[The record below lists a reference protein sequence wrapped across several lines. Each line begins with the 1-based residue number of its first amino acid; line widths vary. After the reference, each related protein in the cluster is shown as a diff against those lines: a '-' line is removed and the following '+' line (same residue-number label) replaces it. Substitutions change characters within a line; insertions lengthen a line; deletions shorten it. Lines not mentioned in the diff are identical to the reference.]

1 MGTAERTALAEEI
14 IESLDAINGR
24 HPGHRAVH
32 AKGTFWRGSFTP
44 TAEAASLARAA
55 HLSGGPVPVTGR
67 FSNASG
73 NPRTSDANPLAGR
86 GMAVKFEPSASE
98 PTDIVAVALPVWV
111 VRTPEDFLE
120 FTRSRAPDPETG
132 QPDPERFGAFLGGH
146 PEAARALQLGMPSL
160 APVRSFACSEFNA
173 LHAFALVDADGE
185 RTWGRYGWRPAAEAD
200 RLTEDEIAEADRDH
214 LQAEIRERLAEG
226 TAAFSLEFTLA
237 AEGDSLEDP
246 TDPWEGERETV
257 KLGELEIES
266 VIEDA
271 EAEGPIVFDPMR
283 LIDGIEP
290 SEDPI
295 LAIRP
300 VAYSIS
306 VERRAAPG

>member
-1 MGTAERTALAEEI
+1 MGAAERTGLAEEI
-14 IESLDAINGR
+14 VESLDAINGR

-32 AKGTFWRGSFTP
+32 AKGTFWRGGFTP
-44 TAEAASLARAA
+44 TPAAAGLSRAA
-55 HLSGGPVPVTGR
+55 HLSGEEIPVTGR

-73 NPRTSDANPLAGR
+73 NPHTSDANPLAGR
-86 GMAVKFEPSASE
+86 GMAVKFEPPGEE
-98 PTDIVAVALPVWV
+98 PTDIVSVAIPVWV

-120 FTRSRAPDPETG
+120 FTRTRAPDPDTG
-132 QPDPERFGAFLGGH
+132 QPDAEKMGAFLGAH
-146 PEAARALQLGMPSL
+146 PESARALQLSLPSL
-160 APVRSFACSEFNA
+160 APVKSFACSEFNA
-173 LHAFALVDADGE
+173 LHAFALVDAEGE
-185 RTWGRYGWRPAAEAD
+185 RTWGRYGWRPDEPVEQLSPDEIDAAE
-200 RLTEDEIAEADRDH
+200 RDY
-214 LQAEIRERLAEG
+214 LQTEIRERLADG
-226 TAAFSLEFTLA
+226 PARFTLEFTVA

-246 TDPWEGERETV
+246 TDPWEGERERVT
-257 KLGELEIES
+257 LGELRIDS

-283 LIDGIEP
+283 LCDGIEP

-306 VERRAAPG
+306 VERRAAD

>member
-32 AKGTFWRGSFTP
+32 AKGTFWRGAFTP
-44 TAEAASLARAA
+44 TPEAASLSRAA
-55 HLSGGPVPVTGR
+55 HLSGGRVPVMGR

-73 NPRTSDANPLAGR
+73 NPHTKDANPLAGR
-86 GMAVKFEPSASE
+86 GMAVKFEPPGSE

-120 FTRSRAPDPETG
+120 FTRSRAPDPDTG
-132 QPDPERFGAFLGGH
+132 QPDPEKFGAFLGAH

-185 RTWGRYGWRPAAEAD
+185 RTWGRYGWRPEAEVD
-200 RLTEDEIAEADRDH
+200 RLGEDEIAEADRDH
-214 LQAEIRERLAEG
+214 LQAEIRERLAGG
-226 TAAFSLEFTLA
+226 TARFTLEFTLA
-237 AEGDSLEDP
+237 ADGDPLDDP
-246 TDPWEGERETV
+246 TDPWEGERERV
-257 KLGELEIES
+257 ALGEIEVES

-271 EAEGPIVFDPMR
+271 EADGPIVFDPMR
-283 LIDGIEP
+283 LCDGIEP
-290 SEDPI
+290 SEDAI

-306 VERRAAPG
+306 VERRAAG

>member
-1 MGTAERTALAEEI
+1 MGSAEKTRLAEEI
-14 IESLDAINGR
+14 VESLDAINGR

-44 TAEAASLARAA
+44 TPEAAKLSRAA
-55 HLSGGPVPVTGR
+55 HLSGERIPVSGR

-73 NPRTSDANPLAGR
+73 NPRTRDANPVAGR
-86 GMAVKFEPSASE
+86 GMAIKFEPADGE
-98 PTDIVAVALPVWV
+98 PTDIVSVAIPVWV

-120 FTRSRAPDPETG
+120 FTRTRAPDPDTG
-132 QPDPERFGAFLGGH
+132 QPDPEKMGAFLGAH
-146 PEAARALQLGMPSL
+146 PESARALQISMPSL

-173 LHAFALVDADGE
+173 LHAFALVDAEGE
-185 RTWGRYGWRPAAEAD
+185 RTWGRYGWRPAEAVE
-200 RLTEDEIAEADRDH
+200 RLSEDEIEAADRDY
-214 LQAEIRERLAEG
+214 LQMEIRERLADG
-226 TAAFSLEFTLA
+226 PVRFTLEFTVA
-237 AEGDSLEDP
+237 AEGDPLEDP
-246 TDPWEGERETV
+246 TDPWEGDHDRIA
-257 KLGELEIES
+257 LGELEIES

-271 EAEGPIVFDPMR
+271 EADGPIVFDPMR
-283 LIDGIEP
+283 LCDGIEP

-306 VERRAAPG
+306 VERRAAG